1 MMLDR
6 WINAVNQA
14 IIDNENK
21 ARACEIN
28 GDGAGESLAVASAA
42 ASQTLLELLQEL
54 KKRREI
60 DDQILEKTKTI
71 KVTREDD
78 EKSKYCYIDIKQLW
92 QDLMSDIEKLETR
105 ENGGEAYVELL
116 EVYRALTKRFRRI
129 EKEGGQ
135 NEIIDNNPGI

>member
-6 WINAVNQA
+6 WINAVTRA
-14 IIDNENK
+14 IIDDENT

-28 GDGAGESLAVASAA
+28 GDGAGESRAVASAA
-42 ASQTLLELLQEL
+42 AGQTLLELLQEL

-92 QDLMSDIEKLETR
+92 QDLMSDIDKLEIR
-105 ENGGEAYVELL
+105 ENDGEACVELFK
-116 EVYRALTKRFRRI
+116 VYRVLTKRFRRI

-135 NEIIDNNPGI
+135 NEKIIDG

>member
-1 MMLDR
+1 M
-6 WINAVNQA
+6 
-14 IIDNENK
+14 
-21 ARACEIN
+21 
-28 GDGAGESLAVASAA
+28 
-42 ASQTLLELLQEL
+42 QEL

-71 KVTREDD
+71 KVTREEDE
-78 EKSKYCYIDIKQLW
+78 EKSEYFYINIRQLW

-116 EVYRALTKRFRRI
+116 EVYRALAKRFRRI